1 MEKLNA
7 RWEYGVLVGVSR
19 RSNELMV
26 VTKEG
31 IEEVRS
37 IRRIPVE
44 HRWGED
50 CLGWAQ
56 WAPWG
61 RYTNAEDAD
70 GDLPEGVPAEEPR
83 GEPIRGIV
91 FIETKEKAPR
101 EFYISK
107 RDAEKYGYTRGCGG
121 AQAGTEVWGDGHICL
136 NAGRDSGG

>member
-1 MEKLNA
+1 MGIEFGEKVWYKKKKGQKLEKLNA
-7 RWEYGVLVGVSR
+7 RWEYGVLVGVRR

-26 VTKEG
+26 VTKEE

-56 WAPWG
+56 WAPLG
-61 RYTNAEDAD
+61 RYTNSEDAD

-91 FIETKEKAPR
+91 FI
-101 EFYISK
+101 
-107 RDAEKYGYTRGCGG
+107 
-121 AQAGTEVWGDGHICL
+121 
-136 NAGRDSGG
+136 